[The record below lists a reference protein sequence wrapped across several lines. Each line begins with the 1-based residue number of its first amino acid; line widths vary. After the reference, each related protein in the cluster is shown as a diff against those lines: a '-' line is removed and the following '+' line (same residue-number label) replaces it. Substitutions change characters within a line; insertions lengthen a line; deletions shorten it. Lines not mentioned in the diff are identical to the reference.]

1 MSAVQLPSPEDVRL
15 LVAEIWST
23 ILGDRFEALDPA
35 EQPISPAIGSTVE
48 ITGPWTGRIT
58 VDLDRTG
65 ADQLARAM
73 FDLPAGELPADDLAD
88 AVGELGNIIA
98 GNIKS
103 SLPEPS
109 SLSLPQVRYQPQPP
123 FGCEVSSALTWD
135 RHQVLVSL
143 IELPASETTSVE
155 RVGA

>member
-1 MSAVQLPSPEDVRL
+1 MSAVELPSPEEVRL
-15 LVAEIWST
+15 LVAEIWSA
-23 ILGDRFEALDPA
+23 ILGDRFGALELADR
-35 EQPISPAIGSTVE
+35 PISSAIGSTVD
-48 ITGPWTGRIT
+48 ITGPWTGRVT

-73 FDLPAGELPADDLAD
+73 FDLPGGELAAADLAD

-103 SLPEPS
+103 SLPDPS
-109 SLSLPQVRYQPQPP
+109 TLSLPTVRYRPAAPT
-123 FGCEVSSALTWD
+123 GCGVSSALAWD

-143 IELPASETTSVE
+143 TELPTLET
-155 RVGA
+155 VGA